1 MVRQNNFT
9 GKDTCRA
16 KREKIAPALTIELLV
31 ERKQNKITAGWLKV
45 LLAGFL

>member
-31 ERKQNKITAGWLKV
+31 ERKQNKKKLY
-45 LLAGFL
+45 